1 MNSIAKRTIL
11 VGIAGT
17 LSLFNPSMAQDG
29 ESIFK
34 AKCSACHR
42 VDGKKLVG
50 PGLGNIGDKRSQ
62 EWLISWIKDS
72 QKLINSGDADAVAV
86 YEEYNKIAMQAFP
99 ELTDAE
105 IISMIAFLKADET
118 PANGEAAAEVEE
130 IPEAPIEYTNKDV
143 EAGAKL
149 FSGAQRF
156 ENKGP
161 SCVACHNVSNEKV
174 IPGGLL
180 AKDLTE
186 VFGRMGH
193 AGIGGIL
200 SAPPFPAM
208 AESYSNN
215 PLTETEIFQLTA
227 FFNDANENIDS
238 QKVDDGYKILAFGG
252 GAGLIILLLAINMIW
267 LKRKKEQTKKDIFAR
282 QIKGND
288 SIEY

>member
-1 MNSIAKRTIL
+1 MNSIAKRTLLI
-11 VGIAGT
+11 GIAGT
-17 LSLFNPSMAQDG
+17 LSFFNPSMAQDG

-50 PGLGNIGDKRSQ
+50 PGLGNIGDKRTQ

-72 QKLINSGDADAVAV
+72 QKLIASGDADAIAV
-86 YEEYNKIAMQAFP
+86 YEENNKIAMQGFP

-105 IISMIAFLKADET
+105 IISMIDFLKADAA
-118 PANGEAAAEVEE
+118 PANGETAEVVPEE
-130 IPEAPIEYTNKDV
+130 PEIPIEYTKNDV

-149 FSGAQRF
+149 FSGSQRF

-161 SCVACHNVSNEKV
+161 SCVVCHNVTNNAV

-208 AESYSNN
+208 AEAYSNN

-227 FFNDANENIDS
+227 FFKDANENIGS
-238 QKVDDGYKILAFGG
+238 QKIDNGYQILAIGG
-252 GAGLIILLLAINMIW
+252 GAGVIILFLAINMIW

-282 QIKGND
+282 QIKGSD
-288 SIEY
+288 SVEY

>member
-1 MNSIAKRTIL
+1 MNSIAKRTLLI
-11 VGIAGT
+11 GIAGT
-17 LSLFNPSMAQDG
+17 LSFFNPSMAQDG

-72 QKLINSGDADAVAV
+72 QKLIKSGDADAIAV
-86 YEEYNKIAMQAFP
+86 YEEYSKIAMQGFP

-105 IISMIAFLKADET
+105 IISMIDFLKTDEA
-118 PANGEAAAEVEE
+118 PANGETAEVVAEE
-130 IPEAPIEYTNKDV
+130 PEIPIEYTKNDV
-143 EAGAKL
+143 ESGAKL
-149 FSGAQRF
+149 FSGSQRF

-161 SCVACHNVSNEKV
+161 SCVVCHNVTNNAV

-227 FFNDANENIDS
+227 FFKDANENIGS
-238 QKVDDGYKILAFGG
+238 QKIDNGYQILAIGG
-252 GAGLIILLLAINMIW
+252 GAGLIILFLAINMIW

>member
-1 MNSIAKRTIL
+1 MNSIAKKTLLI
-11 VGIAGT
+11 GIAGT
-17 LSLFNPSMAQDG
+17 LSMFTPSMAQDG

-50 PGLGNIGDKRSQ
+50 PGLGNIKDKRSQ

-72 QKLINSGDADAVAV
+72 QKLIASGDADAVAV
-86 YEEYNKIAMQAFP
+86 YEEYNKIAMQGFP

-105 IISMIAFLKADET
+105 IVAMIDFLQADE
-118 PANGEAAAEVEE
+118 ASSDGETAEVVEE
-130 IPEAPIEYTNKDV
+130 PEVPVEYTAEDV
-143 EAGAKL
+143 VAGAKL
-149 FSGAQRF
+149 FSGSQRF

-161 SCVACHNVSNEKV
+161 SCVVCHNVTNEKV

-215 PLTETEIFQLTA
+215 PLTESEIFQLTA
-227 FFNDANENIDS
+227 FFNDANENRES
-238 QKVDDGYKILAFGG
+238 QEVNSGYEILAIGG
-252 GAGLIILLLAINMIW
+252 GVGLIILLLAINLIW
-267 LKRKKEQTKKDIFAR
+267 IKRKKEQTKKDIFAR
-282 QIKGND
+282 QIKGKG
-288 SIEY
+288 SVEY